1 MENEEIIVVEPTV
14 PTSTKVLTVA
24 ADTLV
29 MAQAFFVVKKIV
41 VFGMKTLRNRTV

>member
-1 MENEEIIVVEPTV
+1 MENEEIIIETPAV

-29 MAQAFFVVKKIV
+29 LAQAVFVVKKIV
-41 VFGMKTLRNRTV
+41 VFGLKTLRNRTV